1 MPTSRSDVLLSV
13 RDLRVEF
20 RTREG
25 SLRAADGVSFDI
37 RRGEMLGVVG
47 ESGSGKS
54 VTMLSV
60 LGLLPKRAARVVGG
74 QIVFDGRDL
83 VGLSPSE
90 LRRVRGGSIGMVFQ
104 DPLTSLNPVMTVGRQ
119 ISEAVRT
126 HDGGRDKGWYRERA
140 IELLEIVGVPN
151 AAGRIDSYPHEFSGG
166 MRQRV
171 MIAMAM
177 SNDPQLLI
185 ADEPTT
191 ALDVTVQAQ
200 VLDAF
205 RRIRERTGAATIF
218 VTHDLGIVAEW
229 VDRVIVMYAGRVVES
244 ADVDPLFH
252 DPRHPYSLGLVASLP
267 KLGEGGRRL
276 VPIPGQPPDL
286 TRLPPGCAFQPRCPI
301 GDEDPRCRSEV
312 PPLIDVSA
320 THRAACFRSDDVGR
334 LKEATYAMAVS
345 RDEKTEETR

>member
-1 MPTSRSDVLLSV
+1 MQPVLEIRGLTTVV
-13 RDLRVEF
+13 RAG
-20 RTREG
+20 RTRTTIVDDVGLEVAKG
-25 SLRAADGVSFDI
+25 AT
-37 RRGEMLGVVG
+37 LGIVG

-60 LGLLPKRAARVVGG
+60 MGLLPRQLEVTSGEALLL
-74 QIVFDGRDL
+74 GRDL
-83 VGLSPSE
+83 LRLPMSAI
-90 LRRVRGGSIGMVFQ
+90 RRVRGREVAMVFQ
-104 DPLTSLNPVMTVGRQ
+104 DPMTSLNPVMTVGRQ
-119 ISEAVRT
+119 IAEAVSV
-126 HDGGRDKGWYRERA
+126 HDNGRDRGWYRERA
-140 IELLEIVGVPN
+140 VELLEIVGVPN

-177 SNDPQLLI
+177 SNDPKLLI

-229 VDRVIVMYAGRVVES
+229 VDRVIVMYAGRIVES
-244 ADVDPLFH
+244 AEVDPLFH

-267 KLGEGGRRL
+267 KLGEGTRRL
-276 VPIPGQPPDL
+276 IPIPGQPPDL

-301 GDEDPRCRSEV
+301 GGEDARCIAEV
-312 PPLIDVSA
+312 PPLVAVSGS
-320 THRAACFRSDDVGR
+320 HHAACFRSHDVAR
-334 LKEATYAMAVS
+334 LKEATSAGAAS
-345 RDEKTEETR
+345 GAETSGTENSGSDR